1 MSDRLFQLYES
12 MYQDGIKLFDYRLIE
27 DKAATIKLY
36 GKYAVFLDTCK
47 IDSIADEICTMAHEY
62 GHCKTG
68 STHSVYSPFDLV
80 CKHEYKADKW
90 AVHEYIK
97 FEEYQQAIQ
106 DGYTEVWQLAD
117 RFNVTEDFIRRADYI
132 YRCEEKIA

>member
-47 IDSIADEICTMAHEY
+47 IDTIADEKCTIAHEY

-80 CKHEYKADKW
+80 CKHEYKADKC
-90 AVHEYIK
+90 AVQEIIPLPDFIK
-97 FEEYQQAIQ
+97 ALHS
-106 DGYTEVWQLAD
+106 GCVEVWQLAEH
-117 RFNVTEDFIRRADYI
+117 FNVTEEFARRAVSI
-132 YRCEEKIA
+132 YQQAVNL